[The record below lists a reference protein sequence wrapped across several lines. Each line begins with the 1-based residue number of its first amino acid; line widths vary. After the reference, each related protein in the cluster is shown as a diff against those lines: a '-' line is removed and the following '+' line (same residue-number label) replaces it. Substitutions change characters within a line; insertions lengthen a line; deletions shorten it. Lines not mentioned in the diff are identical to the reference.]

1 MEQGMIS
8 GLVLAGGR
16 GSRMGNVDKG
26 LQPFRS
32 STMVE
37 HVLARLRPQVG
48 PVAISANRNLDAYRA
63 FDAMVLPDEVA
74 DGVEPYPGPLAG
86 LEAGLRHCATPYLLA
101 VPCDSPF
108 LPTDLASRLFAA
120 LQEADADV
128 AYAATQEAG
137 KRAQPHPVFCLVRA
151 DRLPA
156 LS

>member
-63 FDAMVLPDEVA
+63 FDVMVLPDEVA

-86 LEAGLRHCATPYLLA
+86 LEAGLRHCATP
-101 VPCDSPF
+101 
-108 LPTDLASRLFAA
+108 
-120 LQEADADV
+120 
-128 AYAATQEAG
+128 
-137 KRAQPHPVFCLVRA
+137 
-151 DRLPA
+151 DRK
-156 LS
+156 SVV